1 MPLLLPPGIGKSH
14 REIAILLT
22 GALSRFVNQL
32 PDDSSILAP
41 ATLSL
46 IRAVRANL
54 KLAINESLT
63 TNQTELVSSYL
74 QIIIM
79 SEGEKWIAS
88 QTQNV
93 ALAIRAG
100 KEAKPVATARAA
112 VTSFATREL
121 RSLEKGAAVAS
132 VEECVTPLIHPK
144 SGTER

>member
-1 MPLLLPPGIGKSH
+1 M
-14 REIAILLT
+14 
-22 GALSRFVNQL
+22 
-32 PDDSSILAP
+32 
-41 ATLSL
+41 
-46 IRAVRANL
+46 RANL

-132 VEECVTPLIHPK
+132 VEECVAASFYPGGL
-144 SGTER
+144 